1 MREAP
6 NFFNTSVEKSDNDPN
21 KQEGGRYDGATEG
34 EDSLIPKVKIEQT
47 ELSEESLIELSSLM
61 KIYLQNM
68 ARRGISDSL
77 ERIDDFLKDLIDLYG
92 VDTVKNCSLYYLL
105 KGEDIPV
112 NIDRLDLSD
121 NDFSNFIT
129 SGFSSKED
137 SSE

>member
-6 NFFNTSVEKSDNDPN
+6 KFFKTLVENPDNPDR
-21 KQEGGRYDGATEG
+21 QEGGRYDGATEG
-34 EDSLIPKVKIEQT
+34 EDGLIPRIQIKKT
-47 ELSEESLIELSSLM
+47 ELSEESLGELSSLM

-68 ARRGISDSL
+68 ARRGISDSI
-77 ERIDDFLKDLIDLYG
+77 ERIEDFLDNLIDLYG
-92 VDTVKNCSLYYLL
+92 IETVKNCSLYYLL

-121 NDFSNFIT
+121 NNFSEFIRG
-129 SGFSSKED
+129 GFSLKEE

>member
-6 NFFNTSVEKSDNDPN
+6 NFFKTLVENPDSEPN

-34 EDSLIPKVKIEQT
+34 EDSLIPRIQIEQT
-47 ELSEESLIELSSLM
+47 ELSEESLRELSSLM
-61 KIYLQNM
+61 KLYHQNM
-68 ARRGISDSL
+68 ARRGISDSI
-77 ERIDDFLKDLIDLYG
+77 ERIDDFLDSLINLYG
-92 VDTVKNCSLYYLL
+92 IETVKNCSLYYLL

-129 SGFSSKED
+129 GGFSLKEE
-137 SSE
+137 SF